1 MTGPV
6 AGPAAAPVVP
16 TAGRVTAGR
25 ALIVAHHHT
34 SSPGW
39 VGRYLADR
47 GYRLETVL
55 LGTERPVDLPS
66 PDGFD
71 VVVVLGSSHSV
82 IEFDDPASPN
92 RRWITAEVDW
102 IAAAV
107 TGGARVLGIC
117 FGAQA
122 MSKALGGTVT
132 RMPTTQ
138 VGWYDLVPA
147 DGADPV
153 LAGPWLEYH
162 DDRFTVPD
170 GARLLAADRFCPQAF
185 TIGRSLAVQF
195 HPEADLAI
203 VQGWVDRFA
212 TDEAALAVG
221 IERHGLL
228 ARTATSQD
236 ASAQRCLYV
245 MDAFLALGSADAGE
259 ATDLLAS

>member
-1 MTGPV
+1 M
-6 AGPAAAPVVP
+6 PA
-16 TAGRVTAGR
+16 TSGQ
-25 ALIVAHHHT
+25 ALVVAHHHT

-39 VGRYLADR
+39 VGRYLVDR
-47 GYRLETVL
+47 GYTLTFVT
-55 LGTERPVDLPS
+55 LGNERPVDLPA

-71 VVVVLGSSHSV
+71 VVAVLGSAHSV
-82 IEFDDPASPN
+82 TELDDPAAPS
-92 RRWITAEVDW
+92 RRWMAAEVDW
-102 IAAAV
+102 IAGAV
-107 TGGARVLGIC
+107 SGGARVLGIC

-122 MSKALGGTVT
+122 MSRALGGTVT
-132 RMPTTQ
+132 RMPATQ

-203 VQGWVDRFA
+203 VQAWVDRFP
-212 TDEAALAVG
+212 TDAAGLAVG
-221 IERHGLL
+221 VDRHTLL
-228 ARTATSQD
+228 PRTAAAQA
-236 ASAQRCLYV
+236 ASAQRCLSV
-245 MDAFLALGSADAGE
+245 MDAFLALGSADDAHQDG
-259 ATDLLAS
+259 AHQDDAADLLAS

>member
-1 MTGPV
+1 M
-6 AGPAAAPVVP
+6 AGAV
-16 TAGRVTAGR
+16 RR
-25 ALIVAHHHT
+25 ALVVAHHSS

-39 VGRYLADR
+39 VGRYLVDR
-47 GYRLETVL
+47 GYTLDRVL

-66 PDGFD
+66 PDGYD

-82 IEFDDPASPN
+82 MEADDPTSPN
-92 RRWITAEVDW
+92 QRWMARELTW
-102 IAAAV
+102 IADAV
-107 TGGARVLGIC
+107 TGGAQVLGIC

-122 MSKALGGTVT
+122 MSRALGGTVT

-203 VQGWVDRFA
+203 VQSWVDRFP
-212 TDEAALAVG
+212 TDEAGLAVG
-221 IERHGLL
+221 VERHGLL
-228 ARTATSQD
+228 ARTAASQD
-236 ASAQRCLYV
+236 ASAQRCRYV
-245 MDAFLALGSADAGE
+245 MDAFLALGSADAE
-259 ATDLLAS
+259 TELLAS